1 MQMSTLISPSV
12 ISDGTYIAQSLAGD
26 QYAFTQL
33 TQRYHRQLLLFIRSC
48 LQSVEGEEAEDIL
61 QHVWLQLYL
70 YLPTLDTSISI
81 KPWLFR
87 VAWNRCRDIQRK
99 TWRRRTISFSTLEQE
114 IEEEG
119 RIPEALIC
127 DPDLLPEALA
137 EHHDLQCTIDRAI
150 EQLPSRYREIVALRY
165 KGQMTFTEIG
175 RQLNIPL
182 STAKTY
188 FHRAKK
194 HLCVML
200 KEDKRMYELDRCL
213 LKNS

>member
-12 ISDGTYIAQSLAGD
+12 ISDGTYIAQSLTGD

-33 TQRYHRQLLLFIRSC
+33 TQRYHRQLLLFIRSR
-48 LQSVEGEEAEDIL
+48 LQSVEEEETEDVL

-70 YLPTLDTSISI
+70 YLPTLDTSTPI

-87 VAWNRCRDIQRK
+87 VAWNRCRDVQRK
-99 TWRRRTISFSTLEQE
+99 TWRRQTISFSLLEQE

-119 RIPEALIC
+119 RIPAVLIS
-127 DPDLLPEALA
+127 DLDLLPEAIA

-150 EQLPSRYREIVALRY
+150 DQLPSRYREIVVLRY

-175 RQLNIPL
+175 HQLNIPL
-182 STAKTY
+182 STAKTS
-188 FHRAKK
+188 FHRARK
-194 HLCVML
+194 HLCMVL
-200 KEDKRMYELDRCL
+200 KEDR
-213 LKNS
+213 